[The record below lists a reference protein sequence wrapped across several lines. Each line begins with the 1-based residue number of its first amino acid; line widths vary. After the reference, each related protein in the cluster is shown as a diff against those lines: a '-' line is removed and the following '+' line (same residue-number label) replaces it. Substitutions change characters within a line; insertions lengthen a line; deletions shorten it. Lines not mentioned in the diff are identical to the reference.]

1 MTRLIVLP
9 LPAAS
14 RPSKMT
20 TILAPS
26 VRTHSC
32 IFTSSPCR
40 RYSSVSYSLRGSRL
54 IPSGCPACFLAAIAV
69 LSPSIGLN
77 RPRNPR
83 DSMTGVGDDELY
95 RQYETVN
102 LYRRG
107 AGAKVELN
115 RPERMNAW
123 SDQFSTDLLAAIR
136 EVTDDPDIR
145 AVAVTGAGRA
155 FSSGFDLK
163 EAAERAGGGPID
175 VYSLLTQRYHP
186 LITGIRLM
194 PKPVVA
200 AVNGA
205 AAGIG
210 LSLALA
216 CDLVVAAESAFFQLA
231 FVNIGL
237 VPDGGSSLFVAGP
250 GRVHPRRGAGHAG
263 GAARR
268 PVRAGMGPD
277 QPGLAGRGVRGQTDA
292 LLDRLA
298 SGATRSYAGTKR
310 ELNRWLYAQMD
321 AQLEFEAGIQR
332 ELAASGDFAEG
343 LEGFLAKRPPRFT
356 GA

>member
-1 MTRLIVLP
+1 
-9 LPAAS
+9 
-14 RPSKMT
+14 
-20 TILAPS
+20 
-26 VRTHSC
+26 
-32 IFTSSPCR
+32 
-40 RYSSVSYSLRGSRL
+40 
-54 IPSGCPACFLAAIAV
+54 
-69 LSPSIGLN
+69 
-77 RPRNPR
+77 
-83 DSMTGVGDDELY
+83 MTGVGDDELY

-102 LYRRG
+102 VYRRG

-136 EVTDDPDIR
+136 EVTDNPDIR

-175 VYSLLTQRYHP
+175 VYRLLTERYHP
-186 LITGIRLM
+186 LITGLRLM

-237 VPDGGSSLFVAGP
+237 VPDGGSSVFVPARVGFTRAAELAMLGERLDARTALDWGLINRVWPDTEFAGQ
-250 GRVHPRRGAGHAG
+250 A
-263 GAARR
+263 
-268 PVRAGMGPD
+268 
-277 QPGLAGRGVRGQTDA
+277 DA

-298 SGATRSYAGTKR
+298 AGATRSYAGTKR
-310 ELNRWLYAQMD
+310 ELNRWLYAQLD

-343 LEGFLAKRPPRFT
+343 LEGFLAKRPPRFS